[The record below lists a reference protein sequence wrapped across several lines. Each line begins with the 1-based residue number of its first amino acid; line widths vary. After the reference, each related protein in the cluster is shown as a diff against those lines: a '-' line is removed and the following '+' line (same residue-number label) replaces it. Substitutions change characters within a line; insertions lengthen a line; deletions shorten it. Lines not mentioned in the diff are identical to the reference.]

1 MNTEILNQAKRY
13 TTHHYLWSPHLA
25 ALALDVLYLVLLS
38 LVHLLLLLLVPA
50 PLLPRPL
57 PLLVPLV
64 PVLGAVAALH
74 AVPLPLPPSLALVA
88 WLGRPLA
95 VRAHVHLHVVA
106 ACGRRGP
113 GPVHWQAL
121 VSGSRRRGA
130 VNTVRNQ
137 GLTWLLLVMLLL
149 SRLCMLLLL
158 LLLSLTFPLFT
169 PLFLFPVSV
178 LPFTML
184 SFTLS
189 PFSFFRL
196 GRLIRQ
202 LLLLLLLVLRV
213 LVLVMALVT
222 PSDLHLTALRPL
234 PGISVAGVTSVT

>member
-1 MNTEILNQAKRY
+1 M
-13 TTHHYLWSPHLA
+13 
-25 ALALDVLYLVLLS
+25 
-38 LVHLLLLLLVPA
+38 
-50 PLLPRPL
+50 
-57 PLLVPLV
+57 
-64 PVLGAVAALH
+64 
-74 AVPLPLPPSLALVA
+74 
-88 WLGRPLA
+88 
-95 VRAHVHLHVVA
+95 
-106 ACGRRGP
+106 
-113 GPVHWQAL
+113 
-121 VSGSRRRGA
+121 SGSRRRGA

-149 SRLCMLLLL
+149 SRLCMLLLLL

-202 LLLLLLLVLRV
+202 LLLLMLRV
-213 LVLVMALVT
+213 LVLVMGLVT

-234 PGISVAGVTSVT
+234 SGISVAGVTSVT